1 MDFCRNG
8 YTFAILKNKFCCYIE
23 KEKMKKFWILFLIS
37 SVAFAQEFNKLDA
50 NGKKDGVWK
59 GTYEISKRPRY
70 EGTFSH
76 GKETGI
82 FKFFDDTKKGD
93 VIATRDFSAN
103 DGSAYTIFYDQNK
116 NKVSEGKV
124 IGKKYEGEWKY
135 YHKASKIIMITEN
148 YKNGKLEGL
157 RTVFYPN
164 SKIAEE
170 MTYKN
175 GLKEGIYKSFGQN
188 GSPLELTTFKNNQY
202 DGDAVFYDVDGVV
215 ASKGKFLKG
224 KKTGRWQF
232 FEKGKLVKEVNMSDP
247 KSTYQATSKPK
258 ME

>member
-1 MDFCRNG
+1 MRN
-8 YTFAILKNKFCCYIE
+8 
-23 KEKMKKFWILFLIS
+23 FWILFLIS
-37 SVAFAQEFNKLDA
+37 TAAFAQDFNKLDA
-50 NGKKDGVWK
+50 NGKKDGLWK

-76 GKETGI
+76 GKETGL

-124 IGKKYEGEWKY
+124 IGKNYEGEWKY
-135 YHKASKIIMITEN
+135 YHKASKVIMITEN

-188 GSPLELTTFKNNQY
+188 GSPLELTTYKNNQY
-202 DGDAVFYDVDGVV
+202 EGDAVFYDVDGAV
-215 ASKGKFLKG
+215 ASKGKFVNG
-224 KKTGRWQF
+224 KKAGMWQF

-247 KSTYQATSKPK
+247 KSNYQADSKPK
-258 ME
+258 SK

>member
-1 MDFCRNG
+1 
-8 YTFAILKNKFCCYIE
+8 
-23 KEKMKKFWILFLIS
+23 MKIFWVLFLVS
-37 SVAFAQEFNKLDA
+37 TAAFAQEFNKLDE
-50 NGKKDGVWK
+50 NGKKHGLWK
-59 GTYEISKRPRY
+59 GTYELSKRPRY

-76 GKETGI
+76 GTETGI
-82 FKFFDDTKKGD
+82 FKFFDDTKRGD
-93 VIATRDFSAN
+93 VVATRDFSAN

-124 IGKKYEGEWKY
+124 IGKNYEGEWKY
-135 YHKASKIIMITEN
+135 YHKASKVIMTLEN

-157 RTVFYPN
+157 RTVYYPN

-188 GSPLELTTFKNNQY
+188 GSPLELTTYKNNQY
-202 DGDAVFYDVDGVV
+202 DGDAVFYDVDGVI
-215 ASKGKFLKG
+215 ASQGKFVKG
-224 KKTGRWQF
+224 KKAGMWQF

-247 KSTYQATSKPK
+247 KSNYQSDSKPK
-258 ME
+258 MQ

>member
-1 MDFCRNG
+1 M
-8 YTFAILKNKFCCYIE
+8 KN
-23 KEKMKKFWILFLIS
+23 FWILFLIS
-37 SVAFAQEFNKLDA
+37 TAALAQDFNKLDA
-50 NGKKDGVWK
+50 NGKKDGLWK

-76 GKETGI
+76 GKETGL

-93 VIATRDFSAN
+93 IVATRDFSAN

-124 IGKKYEGEWKY
+124 IGKNYEGEWKY
-135 YHKASKIIMITEN
+135 YHKASKVIMITEN

-188 GSPLELTTFKNNQY
+188 GSPLELTTYKNNQY
-202 DGDAVFYDVDGVV
+202 EGDAVFYDVDGAV
-215 ASKGKFLKG
+215 ASKGKFVNG
-224 KKTGRWQF
+224 KKAGMWQF

-247 KSTYQATSKPK
+247 KSNYQADSKPK
-258 ME
+258 SK

>member
-1 MDFCRNG
+1 M
-8 YTFAILKNKFCCYIE
+8 KN
-23 KEKMKKFWILFLIS
+23 FWILFLIS
-37 SVAFAQEFNKLDA
+37 AMGFAQEFNKVDA
-50 NGKKDGVWK
+50 KGKKDGIWK
-59 GTYEISKRPRY
+59 GTYEVSKRPRY

-103 DGSAYTIFYDQNK
+103 DGSAYTIFYDQKK

-124 IGKKYEGEWKY
+124 IGKNYEGEWKY
-135 YHKASKIIMITEN
+135 YHKASTAVMTIEN

-157 RTVFYPN
+157 RTVYYPN
-164 SKIAEE
+164 TKIAEE

-175 GLKEGIYKSFGQN
+175 GLKDGIYKKTAVDGTL
-188 GSPLELTTFKNNQY
+188 LEQSTYKNNEY
-202 DGDAVFYDVDGVV
+202 NGDAVFYDSDGTI
-215 ASKGKFLKG
+215 ASKGKFLNG
-224 KKTGRWQF
+224 KKVGIWQF
-232 FEKGKLVKEVNMSDP
+232 FTKGVLKKEVNMSDP
-247 KSTYQATSKPK
+247 KSNYQADSKPK